1 MTTSRPW
8 WAAVLG
14 GGAHFVQTASNVAL
28 LAGVLYLADCRL
40 SARSRDAVDS
50 CYFTALTLSGVGIGA
65 KAGFQAGFATYNPAL
80 RRPDD
85 ESPADEAPGPAPA
98 APPPEDEAAT
108 PLEPQRQRPQGDPGR
123 AMRGLF
129 NLPR

>member
-1 MTTSRPW
+1 MSAPRPW

-14 GGAHFVQTASNVAL
+14 GGAQFVQTASNVAL

-80 RRPDD
+80 RRPDNAPPP
-85 ESPADEAPGPAPA
+85 ESAAPPA
-98 APPPEDEAAT
+98 AAPPPPPPEDEAAT
-108 PLEPQRQRPQGDPGR
+108 PPEPHQRL
-123 AMRGLF
+123 RGLF
-129 NLPR
+129 HPR

>member
-1 MTTSRPW
+1 MTTPRPW
-8 WAAVLG
+8 WAALLG

-28 LAGVLYLADCRL
+28 LAGLLYLVDCRVT
-40 SARSRDAVDS
+40 ARNRDAVDS
-50 CYFTALTLSGVGIGA
+50 CYFQAMTLSGVGIGA
-65 KAGFQAGFATYNPAL
+65 KTGFQAGFNTLNPAL

-85 ESPADEAPGPAPA
+85 QPPESGEAPAPA
-98 APPPEDEAAT
+98 AAPPPPEDDPPAGA
-108 PLEPQRQRPQGDPGR
+108 PHRPDPGR